1 MLLGKEEENTRILSG
16 KEKHPV
22 IVKPEAPVPVPGKK
36 V

>member
-22 IVKPEAPVPVPGKK
+22 IVKVVVSKS
-36 V
+36 